1 MDSVALTFRRGDQ
14 QEAWRKELLGAKG
27 GRPQKAFVDGLRFGG
42 ARPRELLRQLQPP
55 LTSLTYFSPDSIW
68 LNIRSRGVLRQEKFA
83 LLSYFPRMRAIDSR
97 VVVPSGV

>member
-42 ARPRELLRQLQPP
+42 ARPV
-55 LTSLTYFSPDSIW
+55 SPDSIW